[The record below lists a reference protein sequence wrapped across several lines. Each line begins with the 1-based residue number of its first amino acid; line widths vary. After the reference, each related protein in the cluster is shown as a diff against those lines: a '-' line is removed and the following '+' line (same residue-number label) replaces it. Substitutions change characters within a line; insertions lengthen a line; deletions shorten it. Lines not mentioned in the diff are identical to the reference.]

1 MLVFFERQLAESCV
15 ISEQDIADVSMI
27 DFDAKDAPALLAQEL
42 SVRPDQPRIV
52 LAFHPAKC
60 KVPGATLVQKPVEM
74 KVLLKVLK
82 NMRSKIF
89 QPRRVTASHLA
100 AILSQSPHSTSGLNP
115 PRATSQRNLAAQAA
129 MQLHSREKHVF
140 ISSTPDID
148 LENTQERDKAFYDP
162 DLFLQG
168 FVQKAVA
175 LGIENASV
183 VRLSGA
189 TFGSIDIYPFAKK
202 AITKTPAHSLSAVA
216 RLPLRGADVQIEL
229 LPEAPQ
235 FPPDSEDLEALDSF
249 LWKLALWASRGR
261 IPIGT
266 DLNTP
271 FVLKRWPN
279 LTRLLAPPHASRIA
293 GLWAREPIVLSQSI
307 STLGIPQRYVFALY
321 SACVVHGVV
330 TPAKRALDPLHL
342 RPPAS
347 HKKQNLIRRLTEKLT
362 GHRSRNPNREN
373 A

>member
-1 MLVFFERQLAESCV
+1 MFFERQLTESCV

-27 DFDAKDAPALLAQEL
+27 DFDAKDATTMLAQEL
-42 SVRPDQPRIV
+42 AARPDQPRIV
-52 LAFHPAKC
+52 LAFHPEQC
-60 KVPGATLVQKPVEM
+60 KVPGATLVKKPVEM
-74 KVLLKVLK
+74 KVLLKILK

-100 AILSQSPHSTSGLNP
+100 AILSQSPYSTSGLIPNP
-115 PRATSQRNLAAQAA
+115 ATCHRNLAAQAA

-189 TFGSIDIYPFAKK
+189 TFGSIEIYPFAKK

-216 RLPLRGADVQIEL
+216 RLPLRGADVRIEL

-235 FPPDSEDLEALDSF
+235 FPPESEGLETLDAF

-261 IPIGT
+261 VPLGT

-293 GLWAREPIVLSQSI
+293 GLWAREPIVLSESV

-342 RPPAS
+342 RPPMS
-347 HKKQNLIRRLTEKLT
+347 HKKQNLISRLTDKLT
-362 GHRSRNPNREN
+362 RHRPCNLKREN